1 MVAGYVYSVAV
12 VIARWSQPIR
22 SKTSFFCFFFLL
34 ALAVD
39 GLHRCK
45 DRMYLVSSKY
55 TSCAFSAFSALF
67 SVTYLSSTAL
77 VFHAFCDDDF
87 GCAGAAPVTNNVL
100 SLLTAR
106 PLEVTGGRLTLD
118 GNAGKFCA
126 AVCVGLPHVD
136 VNGPEDCSVQC
147 A

>member
-55 TSCAFSAFSALF
+55 TQAVHSLHSL
-67 SVTYLSSTAL
+67 LSSLLHTYHQLHLYSMHFVMMISVVL
-77 VFHAFCDDDF
+77 V
-87 GCAGAAPVTNNVL
+87 
-100 SLLTAR
+100 
-106 PLEVTGGRLTLD
+106 PL
-118 GNAGKFCA
+118 
-126 AVCVGLPHVD
+126 
-136 VNGPEDCSVQC
+136 Q
-147 A
+147 